1 MGIGQQIQ
9 MSLDFEMP
17 QEHSF
22 DAWREEANVS
32 DIESR
37 SAVVLQF
44 PISRMHQTDQ
54 MEEAM
59 LLERILRRSAGF
71 GAWF

>member
-1 MGIGQQIQ
+1 MGIGEQIQ
-9 MSLDFEMP
+9 MPLDLGMP
-17 QEHSF
+17 QERSF
-22 DAWREEANVS
+22 DACQEDANVF
-32 DIESR
+32 DIERR

-44 PISRMHQTDQ
+44 PSSRVHQADQ